1 MNISAISLAF
11 SRKGAVPALV
21 AWVAL
26 LALGP
31 GLSLAQVRPDAGR
44 IQQEL
49 ERGRAPGLVPSP
61 PGAPVVEE
69 PRRPALKAPAS
80 RAFFVKG
87 FRISR
92 NTAFTEEVL
101 LALLKEFVGKEQTLA
116 DLERAADVITRYY
129 REHGYFVARAYVPAQ
144 ELRDGIVEITVLE
157 GKLDRISL
165 KLATEIR
172 LKEGIVE
179 NSLRAALPA
188 DGLIRLDELERGLL
202 LLNDIPGVDVRSVL
216 LPGAA
221 IGTSVI
227 AVEVNEGPPVS
238 GNLDFD
244 NYGSKFTGALRLSPS
259 ISLNDPTGHG
269 DQLNLRVTESA
280 GTSYGR
286 LGYQIP
292 VGSSGLKLGGAY
304 AATRYK
310 LCCEFGPLAARGEAR
325 TATFNAQYPFVRG
338 RSANLYGTAAYDIKH
353 YFNETIA
360 GTTSDKTAEVVALG
374 VNGDSSV
381 FLGDGGLSSFG
392 LAVSSGELRLE
403 GWAPDRAADAA
414 SALTN
419 GGYRKTAYSMARL
432 QRLGERT
439 YLYAGLSGQL
449 SSKNLDSS
457 EKFIL
462 GGPFGVRAYPNG
474 EAAGDEGML
483 LNLELRYDIQ
493 SALQLSAFV
502 DHGEIRLH
510 KNEWPGW
517 QGAGTGVG
525 NRYAL
530 SGLGIGLNWNRPG
543 NFLVRASVAQP
554 VGENPGRDA
563 NGNDSDN
570 TKNRIRLWF
579 QAVKYM

>member
-1 MNISAISLAF
+1 MNIYPTSPGF
-11 SRKGAVPALV
+11 FRKGTIAV
-21 AWVAL
+21 
-26 LALGP
+26 LALGS
-31 GLSLAQVRPDAGR
+31 GLALAQVRPDAGR

-49 ERGRAPGLVPSP
+49 ERGRAPGLIPSP

-69 PRRPALKAPAS
+69 PRRPALSAPAS

-92 NTAFTEEVL
+92 NTAFAEAVL
-101 LALLKEFVGKEQTLA
+101 LPLLKDFAGKEQTLA

-157 GKLDRISL
+157 GRLDRISL
-165 KLATEIR
+165 KLAPEIR
-172 LKEGIVE
+172 LKGAVVE
-179 NSLRAALPA
+179 NTLRAALPA
-188 DGLIRLDELERGLL
+188 DGLIRLDQLERGLL

-216 LPGAA
+216 LPGSA

-227 AVEVNEGPPVS
+227 AVEANEGPPVS
-238 GNLDFD
+238 GNIDFD
-244 NYGSKFTGALRLSPS
+244 NYGSKFTGPLRLSPS
-259 ISLNDPTGHG
+259 ISLNDPSGRG
-269 DQLNLRVTESA
+269 DQVNLRVTESG

-292 VGSSGLKLGGAY
+292 LGYSGLKLGAAY

-338 RSANLYGTAAYDIKH
+338 RSGNLYGTAAYDIKH

-360 GTTSDKTAEVVALG
+360 GTTSDKTAGVLAFG

-392 LAVSSGELRLE
+392 LAVSSGELSLD

-414 SALTN
+414 SALTHGN
-419 GGYRKTAYSMARL
+419 YRKTAYSMARL
-432 QRLGERT
+432 QRLGAST
-439 YLYAGLSGQL
+439 FLYAGFSGQL
-449 SSKNLDSS
+449 ASKNLDSS

-462 GGPFGVRAYPNG
+462 GGPFGVRGYPTG

-483 LNLELRYDIQ
+483 LNLELRYDIR

-525 NRYAL
+525 NRYTL
-530 SGLGIGLNWNRPG
+530 SGMGVGLNWNRPG

-554 VGENPGRDA
+554 VGDNPGRDA